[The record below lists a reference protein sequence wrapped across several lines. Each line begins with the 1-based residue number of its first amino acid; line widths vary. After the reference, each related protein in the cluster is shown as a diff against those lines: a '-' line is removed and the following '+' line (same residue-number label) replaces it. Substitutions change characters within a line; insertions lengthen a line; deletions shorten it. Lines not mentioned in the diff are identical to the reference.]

1 MIIPEIET
9 IFTESCDFLHQDGNI
24 VWITSEKAKT
34 AAFIKFGEDAY
45 GSDLFIANVQF
56 AGK

>member
-1 MIIPEIET
+1 
-9 IFTESCDFLHQDGNI
+9 LHQDGNI